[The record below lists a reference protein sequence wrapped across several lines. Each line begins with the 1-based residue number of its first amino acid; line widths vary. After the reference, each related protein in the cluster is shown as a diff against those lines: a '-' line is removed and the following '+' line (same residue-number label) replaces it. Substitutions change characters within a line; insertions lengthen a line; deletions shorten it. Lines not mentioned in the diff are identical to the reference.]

1 MNKNTS
7 LINIAFF
14 ATTLWSLLQGD
25 RNGLLG
31 RCDMASKVPPSN
43 PRQIIKKICLFLG
56 VWLLVITQIF
66 PIRKIQA
73 QSFSSSS
80 YKINWGNFN
89 MTSGKKSSATYQLT
103 DTVGQ
108 NAPGQFDNTGY
119 IVKAGFQYIYDTI
132 YHFSFQIDDLS
143 IDLGTLS
150 AGSTSTDTNT
160 ITITSP
166 SGQGYQIMTHQNH
179 PLAINNSGTTIP
191 DTTCDNGTCTES
203 QSDTWA
209 NSSIYGFGFNTIGI
223 NNSGVATHVGTSA
236 YFANQNYYRQFADYS
251 ASPPEE
257 NQIVMSEDS
266 PVQNRQARVTYK
278 TNISSIQTAGDYQNA
293 ITFTAI
299 PKY

>member
-1 MNKNTS
+1 MKLT
-7 LINIAFF
+7 NITFF
-14 ATTLWSLLQGD
+14 AATLNLPCRFTRARKIGD
-25 RNGLLG
+25 TGQK
-31 RCDMASKVPPSN
+31 DYQFHKIS
-43 PRQIIKKICLFLG
+43 IIFNLTILIFLSLFLSK
-56 VWLLVITQIF
+56 
-66 PIRKIQA
+66 KIQA

-132 YHFSFQIDDLS
+132 YYFSFQIDDLS
-143 IDLGTLS
+143 IELGTLS

-160 ITITSP
+160 LTITSP
-166 SGQGYQIMTHQNH
+166 SGQGYQIMAHQNH

-209 NSSIYGFGFNTIGI
+209 NSAIYGFGFNTIGI
-223 NNSGVATHVGTSA
+223 NNSQVATHVGTSA
-236 YFANQNYYRQFADYS
+236 YFANENYFRQFADYS
-251 ASPPEE
+251 TSPAEE
-257 NQIVMSEDS
+257 NQIIMSEDS
-266 PVQNRQARVTYK
+266 PVQSRQARVTYK

>member
-1 MNKNTS
+1 MKTNCK
-7 LINIAFF
+7 LIF
-14 ATTLWSLLQGD
+14 
-25 RNGLLG
+25 
-31 RCDMASKVPPSN
+31 
-43 PRQIIKKICLFLG
+43 LFL
-56 VWLLVITQIF
+56 LLIVSTG
-66 PIRKIQA
+66 KIQA

-89 MTSGKKSSATYQLT
+89 MTSGKKTSATYQLT

-132 YHFSFQIDDLS
+132 YYFSFQIDDLS

-150 AGSTSTDTNT
+150 TGSTFTDTNI

-166 SGQGYQIMTHQNH
+166 SGQGYQIMAHQNH

-203 QSDTWA
+203 QSDTWT
-209 NSSIYGFGFNTIGI
+209 NSAIYGFGFNAIGI
-223 NNSGVATHVGTSA
+223 NSSGVATNIGTSS
-236 YFANQNYYRQFADYS
+236 YFTDQTYYRQFADYS
-251 ASPPEE
+251 ASPSEE
-257 NQIVMSEDS
+257 NQIIMSENS
-266 PVQNRQARVTYK
+266 PAQNRRARVTYK
-278 TNISSIQTAGDYQNA
+278 TNISSTQAAGDYRNA